1 MWRYTERASSMIIN
15 CVLYNYVHSYSLTC
29 VHCVLDQCS
38 FSKPYS
44 ESSAIFWF
52 FNILTKPQF
61 GQKHKFCRC
70 DFNPI
75 GYVETQND
83 DTKIPGRNIL
93 KLKLPKHSCPK
104 IDLVDLLFNQSVFDD
119 CISDKSSKEEVL
131 NETCNIKIL
140 KNNQKKQAKITK
152 KSTKI
157 SNDKSKKEKVSTLNC
172 KNYTDIY
179 GLSMDTDTS
188 SMDSACIALFSAF

>member
-1 MWRYTERASSMIIN
+1 
-15 CVLYNYVHSYSLTC
+15 
-29 VHCVLDQCS
+29 
-38 FSKPYS
+38 
-44 ESSAIFWF
+44 
-52 FNILTKPQF
+52 
-61 GQKHKFCRC
+61 
-70 DFNPI
+70 
-75 GYVETQND
+75 
-83 DTKIPGRNIL
+83 
-93 KLKLPKHSCPK
+93 
-104 IDLVDLLFNQSVFDD
+104 
-119 CISDKSSKEEVL
+119 VL